1 METKVLRLGISLT
14 NLRRGRYL
22 MKILKVELQKDER
35 QNIPERRGSLKNTV
49 QMKNHLI
56 EELEKL

>member
-14 NLRRGRYL
+14 NLGRGRYL